1 LEAAAVPDSEKKDQ
15 PPGGAGA
22 GQTPG
27 EGLAAP
33 IEELAPEIRQMAD
46 SCFERGAQAMTK
58 GNLDYAMRLYM
69 DGLKYNPR
77 DVEKGHK
84 GLRELSLLRR
94 GSGKG
99 GGIVS
104 MFTQAK
110 GMVSQTLGRP
120 KEAMMDLLAAVANNP
135 QNVTLLAQLMQTARR
150 LDYIDVAIFWGE
162 AAREETVR
170 SKKPQ
175 KQIFTTLADMYES
188 IREFKKALD
197 SLAFAIRIDPG
208 DRTLDQRSKNLA
220 AQVSIASSR
229 LESVKGFHD
238 IILDKAQAA
247 KSASQKVVHTEE
259 QLEAQYLEL
268 KEAYEA
274 DPRNAAKISALADC
288 QYRRGNMDE
297 AMTLLGSAL
306 EQTKEYRFKMR
317 MDDIHMSEYRR
328 MLRELKEQLEAD
340 PSRADIK
347 AKRHDVV
354 AARDAF
360 EMEVFTERQKQYP
373 TDMNIRYE
381 LGVRQ
386 HHVGL
391 HDDAI
396 VSFQQ
401 ATRDPKR
408 RIQALNM
415 LGRCFFAKKLY
426 QEAQSQFETGIQ
438 QYEMTTDPLAKELR
452 YDLAMSFEAQAKWPQ
467 AIEWYSVIVQQDYTY
482 RDAAKRLEALRKKAD
497 QSEPKA

>member
-1 LEAAAVPDSEKKDQ
+1 MPDPEKKGQ
-15 PPGGAGA
+15 TPSNSGGA

-27 EGLAAP
+27 DGGAAD
-33 IEELAPEIRQMAD
+33 ELAPENRQMAD
-46 SCFERGAQAMTK
+46 NYFERAAQATAK
-58 GNLDYAMRLYM
+58 SNFDYALRLYL

-84 GLRELSLLRR
+84 GLRDLSLQRR

-99 GGIVS
+99 GGLGSI
-104 MFTQAK
+104 FTQAR
-110 GMVSQTLGRP
+110 GMLSQTLGRP
-120 KEAMMDLLAAVANNP
+120 KEAMMDLLSAVASNP

-162 AAREETVR
+162 AAREESIR

-188 IREFKKALD
+188 IEDHQKALD
-197 SLAFAIRIDPG
+197 ALTFAIKLDPG
-208 DRTLDQRSKNLA
+208 NRTLDQRCKNLA
-220 AQVSIASSR
+220 AQISITSSK

-238 IILDKAQAA
+238 IILDKATAA
-247 KSASQKVVHTEE
+247 KSAGQRVIHTEE
-259 QLEAQYLEL
+259 QLEAQYQEL
-268 KEAYEA
+268 KAACEA
-274 DPRNAAKISALADC
+274 DPNNGAKIAALADC
-288 QYRRGNMDE
+288 QYRRGNLNE
-297 AMTLLGSAL
+297 AMALLQSAYD
-306 EQTKEYRFKMR
+306 QAKEYRFKMR

-328 MLRELKEQLEAD
+328 ALREIKDQLDAD
-340 PSRADIK
+340 PSRADLK
-347 AKRHDVV
+347 AKRQEII
-354 AARDAF
+354 AQRDAF
-360 EMEVFTERQKQYP
+360 ELEVFTQRQKQYP

-386 HHVGL
+386 HHIGQQ
-391 HDDAI
+391 DEAI

-408 RIQALNM
+408 RIHALNM

-438 QYEMTTDPLAKELR
+438 QYEMSTDPLAKELR
-452 YDLAMSFEAQAKWPQ
+452 YNLAMSFEAQAKLPQ
-467 AIEWYSVIVQQDYTY
+467 AIEWYSVIVQQDYQY
-482 RDAAKRLEALRKKAD
+482 RDAAKRLESLRKKA
-497 QSEPKA
+497 SEAEHKS

>member
-1 LEAAAVPDSEKKDQ
+1 VPDPEKKGQ
-15 PPGGAGA
+15 TPSNSGGA

-27 EGLAAP
+27 DGGAAD
-33 IEELAPEIRQMAD
+33 ELAPENRQMAD
-46 SCFERGAQAMTK
+46 NYFERAAQATAK
-58 GNLDYAMRLYM
+58 SNFDYALRLYL

-84 GLRELSLLRR
+84 GLRDLSLQRR

-99 GGIVS
+99 GGLGSI
-104 MFTQAK
+104 FTQAR
-110 GMVSQTLGRP
+110 GMLSQTLGRP
-120 KEAMMDLLAAVANNP
+120 KEAMMDLLSAVASNP

-162 AAREETVR
+162 AAREESIR

-188 IREFKKALD
+188 IEDHQKALD
-197 SLAFAIRIDPG
+197 ALTFAIKLDPG
-208 DRTLDQRSKNLA
+208 NRTLDQRCKNLA
-220 AQVSIASSR
+220 AQISITSSK

-238 IILDKAQAA
+238 IILDKATAA
-247 KSASQKVVHTEE
+247 KSAGQRVIHTEE
-259 QLEAQYLEL
+259 QLEAQYQEL
-268 KEAYEA
+268 KAACEA
-274 DPRNAAKISALADC
+274 DPNNGAKIAALADC
-288 QYRRGNMDE
+288 QYRRGNLNE
-297 AMTLLGSAL
+297 AMALLQSAYD
-306 EQTKEYRFKMR
+306 QAKEYRFKMR

-328 MLRELKEQLEAD
+328 ALREIKDQLDAD
-340 PSRADIK
+340 PSRADLK
-347 AKRHDVV
+347 AKRQEII
-354 AARDAF
+354 AQRDAF
-360 EMEVFTERQKQYP
+360 ELEVFTQRQKQYP

-386 HHVGL
+386 HHIGQQ
-391 HDDAI
+391 DEAI

-408 RIQALNM
+408 RIHALNM

-438 QYEMTTDPLAKELR
+438 QYEMSTDPLAKELR
-452 YDLAMSFEAQAKWPQ
+452 YNLAMSFEAQAKLPQ
-467 AIEWYSVIVQQDYTY
+467 AIEWYSVIVQQDYQY
-482 RDAAKRLEALRKKAD
+482 RDAAKRLESLRKKA
-497 QSEPKA
+497 SEAEHKS

>member
-1 LEAAAVPDSEKKDQ
+1 VPDPEKRDQ
-15 PPGGAGA
+15 TPTGGEGAGKMPEE
-22 GQTPG
+22 GQ
-27 EGLAAP
+27 AAP
-33 IEELAPEIRQMAD
+33 AGELAPEIRQMAD
-46 SCFERGAQAMTK
+46 NCFERGAQATVK
-58 GNLDYAMRLYM
+58 GNLDYALRLYM

-94 GSGKG
+94 GTGKG
-99 GGIVS
+99 GGIGS
-104 MFTQAK
+104 FFTQAK
-110 GMVSQTLGRP
+110 GMFSQTLGRP
-120 KEAMMDLLAAVANNP
+120 KEAMMDLLAAVASNP

-188 IREFKKALD
+188 IKEYKKALD
-197 SLAFAIRIDPG
+197 SLAFAIKIDPG
-208 DRTLDQRSKNLA
+208 DRTLDQRAKNLA

-229 LESVKGFHD
+229 LESVKGFHE

-247 KSASQKVVHTEE
+247 KSAGQKVVHTEE
-259 QLEAQYLEL
+259 QLEAQYLEC
-268 KEAYEA
+268 KAAYEA
-274 DPRNAAKISALADC
+274 DPLNPAKILALADC
-288 QYRRGNMDE
+288 QYRRGNMVE
-297 AMTLLGSAL
+297 ALSLLQSAL
-306 EQTKEYRFKMR
+306 DQTKEYRFQMR
-317 MDDIHMSEYRR
+317 MDDIRMSEYRR
-328 MLRELKEQLEAD
+328 ILRDLKETLDAD
-340 PSRADIK
+340 PSRADLK
-347 AKRHDVV
+347 AKRQEVV
-354 AARDAF
+354 TERDAF
-360 EMEVFTERQKQYP
+360 EYEVFTARQKQYP

-386 HHVGL
+386 HHVGQN
-391 HDDAI
+391 DEAI

-408 RIQALNM
+408 RIPALNM
-415 LGRCFFAKKLY
+415 LGRCFFAKKLF
-426 QEAQSQFETGIQ
+426 QEAQSQFETAIQ

-452 YDLAMSFEAQAKWPQ
+452 YNLAMSFEGQAKWPQ

-482 RDAAKRLEALRKKAD
+482 RDAAKRLESLRKKATE
-497 QSEPKA
+497 SEQKA